1 MLLKF
6 YLHCLCAEFGICLAL
21 YVQVNFFTLSFMVQV
36 KQLGV
41 ASQGECIR

>member
-1 MLLKF
+1 MCFKL
-6 YLHCLCAEFGICLAL
+6 YIHCLCAKFAICLAL

-36 KQLGV
+36 KQLGA